1 VTRTDA
7 PRSAVSLTLSS
18 LLWTILLPGVV
29 SGYLPWA
36 FFGVRDT
43 VVNPGSPQQLLGL
56 LFILAGAALLVACIV
71 EFARSGRGTLSPV
84 DPPKHLVVRG
94 LYRYVRNPMYLS
106 VTAILLGE
114 VMLTR
119 SGALALYW
127 LIWFVVVNAF
137 VIGYEEPTLRV
148 QFGESYE
155 EYLRT
160 VGRWIPRVAGR

>member
-1 VTRTDA
+1 MDA
-7 PRSAVSLTLSS
+7 PRSAVSLMLSS

-29 SGYLPWA
+29 AGYVPWE

-43 VVNPGSPQQLLGL
+43 VLDVSSPLQLPGL
-56 LFILAGAALLVACIV
+56 LCIIAGAALLVACIV

-114 VMLTR
+114 FLLTGSR
-119 SGALALYW
+119 ALAIYW
-127 LIWFVVVNAF
+127 LIWFVAVNVF

-160 VGRWIPRVAGR
+160 VGRWIPKGGR